1 MLPQALRNALDAVM
15 AGVPVPIL
23 LLSVDTK
30 AKESDKKVIICAGV
44 PQALTKQLHAGQ
56 WAGAVAAV
64 LGGNGGKAGD
74 KASFL
79 PLLLDVFNW
88 HLIERSHFHAVSH
101 FDVAR
106 RCKQLRRRPEQGR
119 AGPRGGCQLRRV

>member
-1 MLPQALRNALDAVM
+1 M

-30 AKESDKKVIICAGV
+30 AKESEKKKVIICAGV

-64 LGGNGGKAGD
+64 LGGKGGGKVS
-74 KASFL
+74 SF
-79 PLLLDVFNW
+79 
-88 HLIERSHFHAVSH
+88 SY
-101 FDVAR
+101 
-106 RCKQLRRRPEQGR
+106 
-119 AGPRGGCQLRRV
+119 